1 VPSPLFS
8 DDTAEG
14 LVAMSAQ
21 LEFHTQDLRGC
32 AIGRPAGEI
41 DLSNA
46 QHLEERLCELIAHS
60 HVVVDLSRVTFLD
73 STGLSAMIVAYRKGQ
88 VEGHSLRLAAAQGT
102 VRRVLEITQLDVVL
116 EHHDDVGDAVEA
128 ALSEYDGAAN

>member
-1 VPSPLFS
+1 
-8 DDTAEG
+8 
-14 LVAMSAQ
+14 MSAQ
-21 LEFHTQDLRGC
+21 LDFQTQDLRGC
-32 AIGRPAGEI
+32 TIGRPAGEI

-46 QHLEERLCELIAHS
+46 QLLESHLCSIIDDG

-73 STGLSAMIVAYRKGQ
+73 STALSAIIVAYRKGQ
-88 VEGHSLRLAAAQGT
+88 LTGHSLRLAGAQGA

-128 ALSEYDGAAN
+128 ALSEFDGAAS

>member
-1 VPSPLFS
+1 
-8 DDTAEG
+8 
-14 LVAMSAQ
+14 MSAQ

-32 AIGRPAGEI
+32 TIGRPVGEI

-46 QHLEERLCELIAHS
+46 HVLEEQLSAVIADS

-73 STGLSAMIVAYRKGQ
+73 STGLSAIIVAYKRGQ
-88 VEGHSLRLAAAQGT
+88 LDGHSLRLAAAQGP

-128 ALSEYDGAAN
+128 ALSEFDGATS